1 MSGDIDCRAFIT
13 ESPWFAGAP
22 DPVLEKLT
30 AAATL
35 RHFPANSFVWTTGQK
50 TSEVYGLVS
59 GRLRISMAS
68 AMGQEFA
75 LIDWEPGAWLGEQAL
90 GIDAPNMLEVRV
102 LAPSVLVVIPAQ
114 VLLQQ
119 GEKWPVLYRNLF
131 RAGWVNTRG
140 LYEILSAMLFYP
152 LKARVAGRVLVLID
166 DHGHRVDEGVL
177 LDIKLSQN
185 DFARLAMGS
194 RQRVNGIFRDWDKQG
209 LVESRGDYL
218 LIKDVDGL
226 QREMV
231 PFE

>member
-1 MSGDIDCRAFIT
+1 MERDELRQFI
-13 ESPWFAGAP
+13 SQARWFSGAP
-22 DPVLEKLT
+22 DAVLEALT
-30 AAATL
+30 DAASL
-35 RHFPANSFVWTTGQK
+35 RDYDPGGFVWTTGQK
-50 TSEVYGLVS
+50 TRDVYGLVS

-114 VLLQQ
+114 VLLEQ
-119 GEKWPVLYRNLF
+119 GENWPTLYRNLF

>member
-1 MSGDIDCRAFIT
+1 
-13 ESPWFAGAP
+13 
-22 DPVLEKLT
+22 
-30 AAATL
+30 
-35 RHFPANSFVWTTGQK
+35 
-50 TSEVYGLVS
+50 
-59 GRLRISMAS
+59 MAS

-218 LIKDVDGL
+218 LIKDIDGL